1 MDSKGESS
9 DQSYPNIFF
18 IIDSYDEVSLMYND
32 SFEKYLAVSA

>member
-18 IIDSYDEVSLMYND
+18 IIDSYDEVSGIFKIY
-32 SFEKYLAVSA
+32 FKF

>member
-18 IIDSYDEVSLMYND
+18 IIDSYDEVSVIYND
-32 SFEKYLAVSA
+32 SVKNYLAVFT

>member
-18 IIDSYDEVSLMYND
+18 IIDSYDEVSLIYND
-32 SFEKYLAVSA
+32 SVEKFSAVSA